1 MGGLDTATVWN
12 PKGMDRMALYHFNA
26 KIVKRSEGRSATQVA
41 AYKLGQPIRCER
53 TGTKFNYTH
62 GSRVTAFGIEA
73 PIGAPDWI
81 LDNEKLWNAVELR
94 EVRKD
99 AQVLRDFEVALP
111 FEVSAETHARMVKAF
126 AQAIVE
132 EFSVVVG
139 WGIHAP
145 REYTDQRNIVAFL
158 LLTTREVGKEGFTR
172 KVREMSVRPTSIF
185 ILERFR
191 KLWADLINKELDTAG
206 LSERVDHRSLKARRS
221 EALEAGDNLE
231 AGLLDREPQ
240 ARFSA
245 VEHRKLKTELMALE
259 KARRSG

>member
-1 MGGLDTATVWN
+1 
-12 PKGMDRMALYHFNA
+12 MALYHFNA

-41 AYKLGQPIRCER
+41 AYKLGQPIRCAR

-73 PIGAPDWI
+73 PIDAPGWV
-81 LDNEKLWNAVELR
+81 LDNEKLWNAVESR

-111 FEVSAETHARMVKAF
+111 FELSAETHARMVKAF

-145 REYTDQRNIVAFL
+145 REYSDERNIVAFL
-158 LLTTREVGKEGFTR
+158 LLTTRELGKEGFTR
-172 KVREMSVRPTSIF
+172 KVREMSDRPTAISI
-185 ILERFR
+185 LVRFR
-191 KLWADLINKELDTAG
+191 KFWADLINKELEAAG
-206 LSERVDHRSLKARRS
+206 FSERVDHRSLKERRS
-221 EALEAGDNLE
+221 EALEAGDRLE

-240 ARFSA
+240 ARFNA
-245 VEHRKLKTELMALE
+245 VEHRKLKTELMVLE
-259 KARRSG
+259 KRQPLPRSGQ